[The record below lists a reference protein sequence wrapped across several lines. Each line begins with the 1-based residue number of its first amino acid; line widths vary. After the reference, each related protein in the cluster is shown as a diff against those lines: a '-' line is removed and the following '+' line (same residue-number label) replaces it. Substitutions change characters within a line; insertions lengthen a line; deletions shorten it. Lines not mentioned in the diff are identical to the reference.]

1 MGDIVKDISLIGH
14 ISPRHVDT
22 GSLTLVIG
30 IGPQTNDLVLAAFQ
44 VIAFTAVTCSINS
57 GNRGTHMV
65 IHYNAKEDY
74 FWILYAIAGVG
85 IPLGWTWCYHKLKP
99 VLDGYINR

>member
-22 GSLTLVIG
+22 GSFTLVIG

-44 VIAFTAVTCSINS
+44 VVAFTAVTCGLNS
-57 GNRGTHMV
+57 GSGRAHLV
-65 IHYNAKEDY
+65 IYHNTSSNLHFSLNGLCNGSCTNTQANDISRNAAS
-74 FWILYAIAGVG
+74 I
-85 IPLGWTWCYHKLKP
+85 C
-99 VLDGYINR
+99 

>member
-22 GSLTLVIG
+22 GSFTLVIG

-44 VIAFTAVTCSINS
+44 VVALNT
-57 GNRGTHMV
+57 
-65 IHYNAKEDY
+65 
-74 FWILYAIAGVG
+74 ILVFF
-85 IPLGWTWCYHKLKP
+85 
-99 VLDGYINR
+99 